1 MNTADFIEFVE
12 ETLEV
17 DSGTVSLTDVLDD
30 IEWDSLANISF
41 IAEVDTRFGVSLDSE
56 RLAKSETVSDLFGL
70 LTGAINSK

>member
-1 MNTADFIEFVE
+1 MTTAEFIQFVE

-17 DSGTVSLTDVLDD
+17 DSGTVALTDVLDD

-56 RLAKSETVSDLFGL
+56 RLAKSETVSDLLGL
-70 LTGAINSK
+70 LTGAISSK

>member
-17 DSGTVSLTDVLDD
+17 DSGTISLTDVLDD

-56 RLAKSETVSDLFGL
+56 KLAKSETVSDLLNL
-70 LTGAINSK
+70 LTGAISSK

>member
-1 MNTADFIEFVE
+1 MNTAQFIEFVE

-56 RLAKSETVSDLFGL
+56 KLAKSETVSDLLDL
-70 LTGAINSK
+70 LTGAISSK